1 MSHQVFKMKN
11 YLAILSSI
19 LIITSC
25 DVEEGPFNTQ
35 EDCAGVIG
43 GDNICGCTDMNAFN
57 YGNTVTYDDSTCCY
71 ISGCTNSLALNFDS
85 LACFDDG
92 SCEYNG
98 IYGCTDLLASNYN
111 PDATIDDSSCI
122 PYVKN
127 VLIEDFTGHL
137 CPNCPDAARELDAI
151 HSIYGNQIIGI
162 AIHVSTTFAR
172 PYPASQGPSFQY
184 DFRTQWG
191 HDWDTFYGI
200 SAMGL
205 PRGMVNRIGYPNNH
219 KLGKDEWATEV
230 SNELN
235 KEVTFGI
242 NINTT
247 TNFITIDSKVL
258 NNINGDYNLV
268 ICLTE
273 NNIINWQKDG
283 QENVEDYEHN
293 HVLKSVLTDESL
305 STSTSYIAGEQIE
318 KIINYDLTA
327 LEQYNIDYSTSTAEI
342 GNGNA
347 GDWNASNMSVIAYI
361 YNTNT
366 KEIVQVEEAHLN
378 N

>member
-1 MSHQVFKMKN
+1 MKK

-19 LIITSC
+19 LIIISC

-43 GDNICGCTDMNAFN
+43 GNNICGCTDINAFN
-57 YGNTVTYDDSTCCY
+57 YVNTVTFNDGTCCLV
-71 ISGCTNSLALNFDS
+71 SGCTSPLALNFDS
-85 LACFDDG
+85 LACFDND
-92 SCEYNG
+92 SCEYLNV
-98 IYGCTDLLASNYN
+98 ILGCTDSLASNY
-111 PDATIDDSSCI
+111 DAEATEDDNSCI
-122 PYVKN
+122 AYVKN

-137 CPNCPDAARELDAI
+137 CLNCPDAARELDAI
-151 HSIYGNQIIGI
+151 HDTYWGQIIGI
-162 AIHVSTTFAR
+162 AIHVSKSFGR
-172 PYPASQGPSFQY
+172 PYPASATNFQY

-191 HDWDTFYGI
+191 YDWDTFYGI

-230 SNELN
+230 LNELN
-235 KEVTFGI
+235 KEVNFGI

-247 TNFITIDSKVL
+247 TNSITINSKVL
-258 NNINGDYNLV
+258 NNVNGDYNLV

-273 NNIINWQKDG
+273 SNIINWQKDG

-293 HVLKSVLTDESL
+293 HVLRTVLTDESL
-305 STSTSYIAGEQIE
+305 SSSISYIAGQEIE
-318 KIINYDLTA
+318 KIINYDLTS
-327 LEQYNIDYSTSTAEI
+327 LEQFNIDYSTNTAEL

-347 GDWNASNMSVIAYI
+347 GNWNASNMSIIAYI

-366 KEIVQVEEAHLN
+366 KEIVQVEEAYLN